1 MLGLDSEDNSLSAG
15 SLLDSD
21 EEGIATTKMEEKEE
35 RRSSHFFVSLV
46 LVSITTVSFLESDSG
61 TTFLQS
67 NWIQFV
73 DFPTFEELGLIVS
86 LWDSSSCH

>member
-1 MLGLDSEDNSLSAG
+1 MVLGLDSEDNSLSAG

-21 EEGIATTKMEEKEE
+21 EEDIATTKMEEKEE

-67 NWIQFV
+67 N
-73 DFPTFEELGLIVS
+73 
-86 LWDSSSCH
+86 